1 MPGLPNRNDK
11 GRLCF
16 PLHKMQLS
24 EYKNPIRNGITPG
37 TDGAGDLKSVH
48 QCVRV
53 SVVTNLVNQ
62 QVSIPVPGCN

>member
-1 MPGLPNRNDK
+1 
-11 GRLCF
+11 
-16 PLHKMQLS
+16 MQLS